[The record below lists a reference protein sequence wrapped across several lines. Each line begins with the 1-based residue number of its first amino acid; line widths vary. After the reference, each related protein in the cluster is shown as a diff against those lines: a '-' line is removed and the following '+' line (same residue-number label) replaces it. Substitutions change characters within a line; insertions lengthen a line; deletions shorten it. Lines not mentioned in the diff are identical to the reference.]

1 LTPQTK
7 KEYWVEYNDK
17 HIKILEAAEKLFSD
31 NGFNGTSVRD
41 IAEAADVN
49 LAMISYYF
57 GSKDKLLEAIF
68 LYRAEGTRQRIE
80 AMVQDKELSPL
91 DKFYTL
97 IDYYID
103 KFQKQQC
110 FHRIMAREQIIHTS
124 GPVAKAILN
133 VKRTNQDLIKQL
145 VQEGQRKKQF
155 KKEIDVSLMMNT
167 LFGTVNHLYTTKHF
181 YKELNNLQSLSE
193 EQFEKQLRKKLGV
206 YLKSLFK
213 AILTYE
219 D

>member
-1 LTPQTK
+1 M
-7 KEYWVEYNDK
+7 EYNEK
-17 HIKILEAAEKLFSD
+17 QIKIIEAAERLFSD

-57 GSKDKLLEAIF
+57 GSKDNLLVAIF
-68 LYRAEGTRQRIE
+68 KYRGENTRQLVAEMIE
-80 AMVQDKELSPL
+80 NKELSPL
-91 DKFYTL
+91 EKFYVL
-97 IDYYID
+97 IDFYID
-103 KFQKQQC
+103 KFKNQQC
-110 FHRIMAREQIIHTS
+110 FHRVMAREQIIHTQ
-124 GPVAKAILN
+124 GPVASAILN
-133 VKRTNQDLIKQL
+133 LKKTNLDLIKQL

-155 KKEIDVSLMMNT
+155 KKEIDISLMMTT
-167 LFGTVNHLYTTKHF
+167 LFGTVNHLYTTKHY
-181 YKELNNLQSLSE
+181 YKELNNLQSLTD

>member
-1 LTPQTK
+1 
-7 KEYWVEYNDK
+7 VEYNEK
-17 HIKILEAAEKLFSD
+17 QVKILDAAEKLFSD

-68 LYRAEGTRQRIE
+68 LYRGENTRQVLAE
-80 AMVQDKELSPL
+80 MVQNKELSPL
-91 DKFYTL
+91 EKFNNL
-97 IDYYID
+97 IDYYIN
-103 KFQKQQC
+103 KFQNQQC

-124 GPVAKAILN
+124 GPVAAAIMSL
-133 VKRTNQDLIKQL
+133 KRVNQELVKQL

-155 KKEIDVSLMMNT
+155 KKDVDVSLMMNT
-167 LFGTVNHLYTTKHF
+167 LFGTVNHLYTTKHY
-181 YKELNNLQSLSE
+181 YKELNNLQALSE

>member
-1 LTPQTK
+1 
-7 KEYWVEYNDK
+7 VEYNEK
-17 HIKILEAAEKLFSD
+17 QVKILDAAEKLFSD

-68 LYRAEGTRQRIE
+68 LYRGENTRQVLAE
-80 AMVQDKELSPL
+80 MVQNKELSPL
-91 DKFYTL
+91 EKFNNL
-97 IDYYID
+97 IDYYIN
-103 KFQKQQC
+103 KFQNQQC

-124 GPVAKAILN
+124 GPVAAAIMSL
-133 VKRTNQDLIKQL
+133 KRVNQELVKQL

-155 KKEIDVSLMMNT
+155 KRDVDVSLMMNT
-167 LFGTVNHLYTTKHF
+167 LFGTVNHLYTTKHY
-181 YKELNNLQSLSE
+181 YKELNNLQALSE